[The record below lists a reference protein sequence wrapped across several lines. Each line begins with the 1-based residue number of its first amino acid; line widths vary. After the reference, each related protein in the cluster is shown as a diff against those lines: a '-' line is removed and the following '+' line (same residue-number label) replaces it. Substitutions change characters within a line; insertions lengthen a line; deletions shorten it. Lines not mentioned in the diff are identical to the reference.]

1 MRVRVL
7 VNPKAGAGV
16 GLRRL
21 PALLDALDRAGV
33 SADSAQTE
41 APGDAARIVR
51 EAGRDGVDCVAVMGG
66 DGTMNEACQAFLGSD
81 GQALAGPDLAIV
93 PAGTGGDFRR
103 TFGLGLSDA
112 EAVTRLVANPPRPV
126 DLGVLRFHDRDGRP
140 ALRAFLNIASFGLGG
155 LTDRM
160 VNDGPKW
167 LGGKAAFL
175 LGTLRAMLVY
185 RPQPVRVTVDGRVF
199 LEAPIL
205 NVALANGRYFGGGM
219 MVAPDA
225 NPMDGKLEVVGF
237 HDMTNTQSLLFTQDI
252 YRGTHIG
259 KNGVAHTRGIE
270 IKAEPLQSTDQVL
283 IDLDGETPGR
293 LPLTATV
300 LPGAVRIRI

>member
-7 VNPKAGAGV
+7 VNPKAGSGV

-21 PALLDALDRAGV
+21 PVLLDALDRAGV
-33 SADSAQTE
+33 SADSAETKG
-41 APGDAARIVR
+41 PGDAARIVR
-51 EAGRDGVDCVAVMGG
+51 DAGRDGIDCVAVMGG
-66 DGTMNEACQAFLGSD
+66 DGTMNEACQAFLGPNGERVD
-81 GQALAGPDLAIV
+81 GPELAVV

-103 TFGLGLSDA
+103 TFGLGTSDA
-112 EAVTRLVANPPRPV
+112 EAVTRLVASPPRPV
-126 DLGVLRFHDRDGRP
+126 DLGVLRFHDSEGRP
-140 ALRAFLNIASFGLGG
+140 AQRAFLNIASFGLGG

-160 VNDGPKW
+160 VNSGPKW

-185 RPQPVRVTVDGRVF
+185 RAQPVRITVDGQVF

-219 MVAPDA
+219 LVAPDA
-225 NPMDGKLEVVGF
+225 NPTDGKLDVVGF

-259 KNGVAHTRGIE
+259 KKGVAHTRGVE
-270 IKAEPLQSTDQVL
+270 IAATPLQSTDQVL